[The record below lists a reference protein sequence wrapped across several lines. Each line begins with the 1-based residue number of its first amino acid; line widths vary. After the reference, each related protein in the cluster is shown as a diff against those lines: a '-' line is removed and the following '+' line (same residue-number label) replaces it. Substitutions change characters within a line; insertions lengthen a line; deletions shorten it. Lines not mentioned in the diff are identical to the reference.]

1 MPRRQAVASPKAIAP
16 PQADALRSGANG
28 FGEAYQH
35 GDDRF
40 VECHGFVEYRSVGF
54 VPASNDIEPSDD
66 FDRRASCDSIET
78 RLLRSAELTG
88 ALSDIRDHGGRG
100 AVELVAQTCSTGR
113 QHGADAVAEFERVER
128 AVIDVELLVVEG
140 HGHFFVAEQSGLRI
154 DFVPVL

>member
-28 FGEAYQH
+28 FDEAYQH

-54 VPASNDIEPSDD
+54 VPASSDIEPSDD
-66 FDRRASCDSIET
+66 FDRRASCDSI
-78 RLLRSAELTG
+78 
-88 ALSDIRDHGGRG
+88 
-100 AVELVAQTCSTGR
+100 
-113 QHGADAVAEFERVER
+113 
-128 AVIDVELLVVEG
+128 DVELLVVEG
-140 HGHFFVAEQSGLRI
+140 HGHFFVADRCGLRI